1 MNVKAFLDTPVGS
14 EHVRSVV
21 TRLFRVELIALF
33 VSCIS
38 LHSISSFAHFH
49 MQSLH
54 MLNLTSPQLRFAV
67 VLALK

>member
-33 VSCIS
+33 VSCIC
-38 LHSISSFAHFH
+38 LHSISSIAHFH
-49 MQSLH
+49 MQALH